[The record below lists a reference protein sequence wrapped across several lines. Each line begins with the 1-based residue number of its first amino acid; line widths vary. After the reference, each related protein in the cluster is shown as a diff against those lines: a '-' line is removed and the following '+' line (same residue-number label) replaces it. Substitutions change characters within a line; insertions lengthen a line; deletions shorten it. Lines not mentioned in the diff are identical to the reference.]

1 MSEQT
6 SSEYFSSV
14 GNDYIYTLFENVLWS
29 RLAYS
34 PHICTYIYIVKTGA
48 LVQIDPLTKVMNLV

>member
-6 SSEYFSSV
+6 SSQYFIV
-14 GNDYIYTLFENVLWS
+14 GNYYIYTLFQNVLWS

-34 PHICTYIYIVKTGA
+34 PSICTYIYIVKTGA
-48 LVQIDPLTKVMNLV
+48 LVQIDPLMKIINLE